1 MLDGPMIDCL
11 EELNRRSW
19 ASISEVF
26 AVLDLTES
34 NRQAA
39 QLIADIEQDS
49 IVKDLREDVYAVFV
63 QT

>member
-1 MLDGPMIDCL
+1 MIDCL